1 MESKSMAIINQV
13 LVAVA
18 AAPSSLEPRVT
29 DCPEGSG
36 VDSSSMPPERRG
48 GGGGFGKSEKV
59 KINLITSTRRIGRCR
74 ATLRRGGGYDLLHPL
89 APSTLLRTVCAMSA
103 H

>member
-13 LVAVA
+13 LVAVAVAVA

-36 VDSSSMPPERRG
+36 VDSSRMRAQRG
-48 GGGGFGKSEKV
+48 CKGGKSEKV
-59 KINLITSTRRIGRCR
+59 KINLITSTRRIGR
-74 ATLRRGGGYDLLHPL
+74 ATLREMPEPGGERPT
-89 APSTLLRTVCAMSA
+89 PP
-103 H
+103 

>member
-13 LVAVA
+13 LVAVAVAVAVA

-36 VDSSSMPPERRG
+36 VDSSSVRAEGVARKERG
-48 GGGGFGKSEKV
+48 LAKGKK
-59 KINLITSTRRIGRCR
+59 
-74 ATLRRGGGYDLLHPL
+74 
-89 APSTLLRTVCAMSA
+89 
-103 H
+103 

>member
-13 LVAVA
+13 LVAVAVAVA

-36 VDSSSMPPERRG
+36 VDSSRMRAQRG
-48 GGGGFGKSEKV
+48 GGV
-59 KINLITSTRRIGRCR
+59 
-74 ATLRRGGGYDLLHPL
+74 
-89 APSTLLRTVCAMSA
+89 
-103 H
+103 

>member
-36 VDSSSMPPERRG
+36 VDSSSMPPEG
-48 GGGGFGKSEKV
+48 GGE
-59 KINLITSTRRIGRCR
+59 
-74 ATLRRGGGYDLLHPL
+74 RG
-89 APSTLLRTVCAMSA
+89 SA
-103 H
+103 KAKK